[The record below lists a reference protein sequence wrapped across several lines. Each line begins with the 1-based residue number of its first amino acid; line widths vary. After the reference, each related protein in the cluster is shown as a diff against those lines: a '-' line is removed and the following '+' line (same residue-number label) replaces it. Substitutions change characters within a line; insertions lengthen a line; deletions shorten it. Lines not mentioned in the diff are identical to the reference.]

1 MTERKSLVNSATD
14 SQSLIGKKIFVS
26 GGSRG
31 IGAAIVKSL
40 AQRGAQLAFTYSSNE
55 AAAKAVL
62 DSLTGSGHM
71 MVQMDLNQE
80 ESIAATVEKVMAHLG
95 DIDGVVNNAGITK
108 DQLLLRMKSEDFD
121 SVIQTNLRG
130 TFLVTRAFLKPL
142 VKARKGSVVN
152 VTSVIGQTGNAG
164 QANYAAS
171 KAGTEAFSKSVALEV
186 ASRGIRVNCVAPGFI
201 KTEMTDVL
209 TEDQKNMVLSKIPL
223 GRIAEPDEVA
233 SAVAFLLSDESR
245 YITGH
250 TLSVNGGMYLG

>member
-1 MTERKSLVNSATD
+1 MTATPNSL
-14 SQSLIGKKIFVS
+14 SLSGKKIFVS

-40 AQRGAQLAFTYSSNE
+40 AERGASVAFTYSSKE
-55 AAAKAVL
+55 DSAKAIFE
-62 DSLTGSGHM
+62 SLPGSGHM
-71 MVQMDLNQE
+71 MIQMNLAE
-80 ESIAATVEKVMAHLG
+80 ETSVSAAVEKVLTHFG
-95 DIDGVVNNAGITK
+95 EIDGVVNNAGITR
-108 DQLLLRMKSEDFD
+108 DQLLLRMKTEDFD
-121 SVIQTNLRG
+121 AVIQTNLRG
-130 TFLVTRAFLKPL
+130 TFLVTKAFLKPL
-142 VKARKGSVVN
+142 VKARKGSIVN

-171 KAGTEAFSKSVALEV
+171 KAGTEAFSKSTALEV

-209 TEDQKNMVLSKIPL
+209 TDDQKKSVLSKIPL
-223 GRIAEPDEVA
+223 ARIAEPEEVA